1 MARLKAGARHHPA
14 WSHPWTSTKKHI
26 SAVRALEAI
35 GYSYS
40 NDEWLPPATPTPP
53 FLFTDAALRAAL
65 AELQVIVDLID
76 SHGWYQHWPL
86 GRDPNVPGGKG

>member
-1 MARLKAGARHHPA
+1 
-14 WSHPWTSTKKHI
+14 
-26 SAVRALEAI
+26 LEAI

>member
-1 MARLKAGARHHPA
+1 LDIDN
-14 WSHPWTSTKKHI
+14 KKHI

-40 NDEWLPPATPTPP
+40 NGEWLPPATAASPP

-65 AELQVIVDLID
+65 TELQVIVDLID
-76 SHGWYQHWPL
+76 SYGWGQRWSL
-86 GRDPNVPGGKG
+86 GKDPTVPGGKG